1 MRALLLFLAAVAATA
16 ADPATAA
23 AAPEAPVYDEVVLSS
38 STARVVVSTN
48 RGVIKRFELV
58 EQRAI
63 RLPTHLEP
71 YAGARRSEPPLAI
84 LDAYQPRAEDGVH
97 GWLFNDVVAAD
108 GTRTVRVGLDRADTA
123 PWTVAESSPE
133 RVVLT
138 FRNPRFAYR
147 LEHRLDAAR
156 PTLHTRLAVTN
167 LGEAANLRP
176 RLMPLNGLHQDY
188 GVGEGYYLA
197 GFRHQGGE
205 AGGIESHSLPAAQT
219 SAPLVATGEDSART
233 DYLGLKSRFFAAWW
247 SPAERAQAPVVAGAS
262 PLDEGAAAPAA
273 APGDAARYTATLTGF
288 QNLGRHETHALVVV
302 DWEPTALAA
311 GATLSRGWT
320 LSASGMTKDE
330 LERFTPIERRV
341 EYTDGF
347 YRFFKILA
355 KGMTWLL
362 GMIAAVVVNYGLAV
376 VILTFLI
383 KAALFRTTW
392 KQYSSMLKMQQLAPE
407 LKRLQETAGG
417 NKQQAAMKQMELFK
431 KHGVNPLA
439 GCLPL
444 LIQIPIFMALYQ
456 AFSHSADLRGVSF
469 LWISDLTLPDQ
480 VWGTPIAFLG
490 GWILSLN
497 PLPIIYIAV
506 SLWMG
511 FQQKPAPGADEMQV
525 QMAKMMRWLPAIF
538 GLIFYNMPS
547 GLVLYFTVQAIIS
560 TVEIKY
566 IKRKLGMP

>member
-1 MRALLLFLAAVAATA
+1 MRALLLLLAAVVAIA

-23 AAPEAPVYDEVVLSS
+23 AAPEAPAYDEVVLSS

-48 RGVIKRFELV
+48 RGVVLRFELM

-71 YAGARRSEPPLAI
+71 YAGARRSDPPLAV
-84 LDAYQPRAEDGVH
+84 LDAYQPKAEDGVH
-97 GWLFNDVVAAD
+97 GWLYNDILAAD
-108 GTRTVRVGLDRADTA
+108 GTRTVRVGLDRDDKAA
-123 PWTVAESSPE
+123 WTVAARDAD
-133 RVVLT
+133 RVLLT
-138 FRNPRFAYR
+138 FRNPRFAYS

-156 PTLHTRLAVTN
+156 PTLHTRLSVTN
-167 LGEAANLRP
+167 LGEAATLRP

-205 AGGIESHSLPAAQT
+205 AGGIESHSLPSPKT
-219 SAPLVATGEDSART
+219 SAPLVATLEDSART
-233 DYLGLKSRFFAAWW
+233 DYIGLKSRFFAAWW

-262 PLDEGAAAPAA
+262 PLEEAAALPTA

-288 QNLGRHETHALVVV
+288 QNEPRHEVHALVAI
-302 DWEPTALAA
+302 DWEPAAVAA
-311 GATLSRGWT
+311 GATFTRGWT

-362 GMIAAVVVNYGLAV
+362 GIIAAVVVNYGLAV
-376 VILTFLI
+376 VIMTFLI

-480 VWGTPIAFLG
+480 VWGTPISFLS
-490 GWILSLN
+490 GWVLSLN

-525 QMAKMMRWLPAIF
+525 QMAKMMRWLPAVF
-538 GLIFYNMPS
+538 GIIFYNMPS